1 MEKENKNLKKINE
14 ILTIAL
20 ETVLE
25 ETYHIPTSLQG
36 VFQDICKNALF
47 WSSIFKEKENKTVE
61 QNNLNKYKILEQKLG
76 CPLDVL
82 LQVFKNGIYVKN
94 DCTKNK
100 IEYWD
105 AQKIKIIDNGN
116 QYDICLIGSKTNKY
130 VGCFNYGKTWNL
142 KKDDLVKNYD

>member
-1 MEKENKNLKKINE
+1 ME
-14 ILTIAL
+14 
-20 ETVLE
+20 
-25 ETYHIPTSLQG
+25 Q
-36 VFQDICKNALF
+36 
-47 WSSIFKEKENKTVE
+47 
-61 QNNLNKYKILEQKLG
+61 NKYKILEQKLG

-116 QYDICLIGSKTNKY
+116 QYDICLIGSKMNKY

-142 KKDDLVKNYD
+142 KKDDLVNLTKNYD